1 MKTTLKY
8 FFLPLGVFFTLI
20 SFSSFTRGLPA
31 NPPFPYKSAGLT
43 ERQAAAHLL
52 SRFTYGPRP
61 GDIDAAVKMTL
72 EKWFMQQLNGDLADD
87 SLKLMLKN
95 YDAINL
101 TNNEVSKIYPNPGQ
115 ILRMAVRDGVIH
127 RDSVQQA
134 GRKDY
139 RMQLTGYMQQHGY
152 KPRAELY
159 RQLISQKIL
168 RAAYSNNQTRE
179 LLTDFWFNHFN
190 VSLTKGQSAEFI
202 PAYERDVIRPNVF
215 GSFEN
220 LVLATAKSPAMLTY
234 LDNVTSSGTP
244 ETLPQAVGP
253 QIKKRISVQNS
264 MNIADTSMRA
274 KAIAKLQQNKKT
286 QGLNENYAREV
297 MELHTL
303 GVDGGYTQTDVTQAA
318 RVLTGWTVYPM
329 ENGYASAAKNMI
341 ERIGERNLEKRGFVH
356 DGDFLFAA
364 NRHDTGEK
372 TVLGRKFPANG
383 GYEEGVE
390 LLKMLANHPSS
401 AKFISR
407 KIAVRFVNDNPS
419 QKLIDRMS
427 ATFTKTKGN
436 ISEVLMTMVSSAEFW
451 NKEALREKTKSPFE
465 LAISAVRSLNADIWQ
480 PYQLFNWINK
490 MGQKIYSYQ
499 APTGFPDKGQY
510 WINTGSLLN
519 RMNFGLAL
527 ASQRIPGVR
536 VNLPAMNKN
545 REPESSEAALMTYGR
560 MIMPERDLSLTV
572 DRLRPMLS
580 DPDLQKKIEDA
591 ASKNA
596 VPQEKATMM
605 DEDASMMDMSKDKQ
619 KVQGSIKRNQGKIQT
634 STGSNTML
642 AQVVGVILGSPE
654 FQRK

>member
-8 FFLPLGVFFTLI
+8 FFLPLSVFITLVI
-20 SFSSFTRGLPA
+20 FSSFIGELPA
-31 NPPFPYKSAGLT
+31 APAFPYKTAGLT

-52 SRFTYGPRP
+52 SRFTYGARP
-61 GDIDAAVKMTL
+61 GDIDEAVKIGL
-72 EKWFMQQLNGDLADD
+72 EKWFMQQLKGNIADD
-87 SLKLMLKN
+87 SLNLMLKN

-101 TNNEVSKIYPNPGQ
+101 TNSEVAKIYPNPGQ
-115 ILRMAVRDGVIH
+115 ILRMAVKDGVIDK
-127 RDSVQQA
+127 DSIVKA
-134 GRKDY
+134 GKKDY
-139 RMQLTGYMQQHGY
+139 RQQLLGYMKQHGY
-152 KPRAELY
+152 RPQAELY
-159 RQLISQKIL
+159 RQLVNQKIL

-220 LVLATAKSPAMLTY
+220 LVLATAKSPAMLSY

-244 ETLPQAVGP
+244 EFLPQAANP
-253 QIKKRISVQNS
+253 QLQKRVAARAS
-264 MNIADTSMRA
+264 MNIPDTGMR
-274 KAIAKLQQNKKT
+274 AKLQQNKKM

-303 GVDGGYTQTDVTQAA
+303 GVDGGYTQADVTQAA
-318 RVLTGWTVYPM
+318 RILTGWTIYPM
-329 ENGYASAAKNMI
+329 ENRYASAAKNMI
-341 ERIGERNLEKRGFVH
+341 ERIGEQNLEKRGFVH
-356 DGDFLFAA
+356 DDDFFFAA
-364 NRHDTGEK
+364 NRHDIGEK

-407 KIAVRFVNDNPS
+407 KIAIRFVNDNPS
-419 QKLIDRMS
+419 QKLIDKMS
-427 ATFTKTKGN
+427 EAFSKTKGN
-436 ISEVLMTMVSSAEFW
+436 IPEVLMSMVSSPEFW
-451 NKEALREKTKSPFE
+451 SKDALREKTKSPFE
-465 LAISAVRSLNADIWQ
+465 LAISAARSLDADILQ
-480 PYQLFNWINK
+480 PYQLFTWINK

-510 WINTGSLLN
+510 WISTGSLLN

-527 ASQRIPGVR
+527 AAQRIPGIR
-536 VNLPAMNKN
+536 VNLTALNKN

-560 MIMPERDLSLTV
+560 MIMPERDLSQTI
-572 DRLRPMLS
+572 DRLRPMLN

-605 DEDASMMDMSKDKQ
+605 EEDVTTMDMSTEKQ
-619 KVQGSIKRNQGKIQT
+619 KVQASVKRNQGKVQT
-634 STGSNTML
+634 TAGPNTML